1 MHWDEKVL
9 EVTVWG
15 LGMRATPCV
24 SAVGSVS
31 VVNLRVFATRVGI
44 FPELCCTKCPA
55 DVPNRVVVL
64 NTLSLRGRASQRH
77 AATRCTP
84 MLALQCLAKRVKL
97 PPGSFGGARAPRVLA
112 TIIGC
117 FPRVVFHKSVVP
129 KCQET

>member
-1 MHWDEKVL
+1 MRWDEKVL
-9 EVTVWG
+9 AIPVWSMGVPTV
-15 LGMRATPCV
+15 PCM
-24 SAVGSVS
+24 SAVGSMS
-31 VVNLRVFATRVGI
+31 VVSLRVLATCVGI

-77 AATRCTP
+77 AATRCAP

-117 FPRVVFHKSVVP
+117 FPRVVFHKGAAS
-129 KCQET
+129 KCQQV